1 MEGNVS
7 TKEAPMSDAKSG
19 AVVFDFDGVLVESL
33 DVKAE
38 GFYALYSC
46 HGEDVA
52 SAAASHHLKNPGTP
66 RAEKISYIQR
76 EFLRRE
82 LSTQENLELC
92 SRLGAIIEEKV
103 ANSAWVNGAFAYI
116 QQPNESV
123 SLHIASASPLDELV
137 RIVKRR
143 RALDYFQS
151 VHGYPES
158 KESALKRIIG
168 LSGYEPARVI
178 MIGDALTDYNA
189 AKTMGTLFIGR
200 VPHGSI
206 GPFPS
211 EVETVNNL
219 RGIHELIDRYLERK

>member
-7 TKEAPMSDAKSG
+7 TNGAPMSDAKSG

-33 DVKAE
+33 DVKAQ
-38 GFYALYSC
+38 GFYSLFSC

-66 RAEKISYIQR
+66 RAEKIKFIHR

-82 LSTQENLELC
+82 LSVQENLELC
-92 SRLGAIIEEKV
+92 SRLGTIFEEEV
-103 ANSAWVNGAFAYI
+103 ANSAWVSGALEYI

-123 SLHIASASPLDELV
+123 SLHIASASPIDELV
-137 RIVKRR
+137 RIIRRR

-151 VHGYPES
+151 LHGYPES
-158 KESALKRIIG
+158 KESALKRIIDLG
-168 LSGYEPARVI
+168 GYEAGRVI
-178 MIGDALTDYNA
+178 MIGDALADYNA

-200 VPHGSI
+200 VPRRSI
-206 GPFPS
+206 SPFPAG
-211 EVETVNNL
+211 VKTVNDL
-219 RGIHELIDRYLERK
+219 QGINGLIDRYLDRE